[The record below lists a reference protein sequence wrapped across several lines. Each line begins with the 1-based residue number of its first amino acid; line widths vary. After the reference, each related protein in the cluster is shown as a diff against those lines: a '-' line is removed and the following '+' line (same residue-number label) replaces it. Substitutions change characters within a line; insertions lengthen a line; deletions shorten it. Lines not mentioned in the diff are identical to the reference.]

1 MDDSFRVR
9 VDKVFGS
16 LTSTA
21 TAPSSNL
28 SSLWC
33 LTDDEIHK
41 REWDRDSPSQ
51 ELLDFDSKPCP
62 PHIDGFFAKP
72 HLQTLDF
79 PKQLQSDLEELSD
92 GQEEPDDADADES
105 DIRSCIGLD
114 STLDYEEEEDEFD
127 KVAVGREKQQ
137 PNDRLYLRDVSD
149 YGIPTDTYNELP
161 LTLEEVERDPRANH
175 LAAKLRLQE
184 DAAEATLREAH
195 FTSMPPPKGF
205 KLNEE
210 SNLPLDSSVPDYIRN
225 PSKYT
230 CYTLDASDNMDEASN
245 RKTYMDFF
253 SLMKKRAQL
262 EDDSS
267 TNFQK
272 LPTFNPRMKQ
282 QEPAGPFTKQGAK
295 AEQMQVRK
303 TIPLS
308 IVAVESDNAQVSAM
322 EEDEWYNAADRARAG
337 SLQKHSRRYRT
348 RAIKDID
355 DHNA

>member
-16 LTSTA
+16 LTS

-41 REWDRDSPSQ
+41 REWDRDSPSR

-92 GQEEPDDADADES
+92 GQEEPDADEP

-137 PNDRLYLRDVSD
+137 PSDRLYLRDVSD

-184 DAAEATLREAH
+184 DAAEAAALREAH
-195 FTSMPPPKGF
+195 FTSMPPPKVF
-205 KLNEE
+205 RFNED
-210 SNLPLDSSVPDYIRN
+210 SNLPPDSSVPDYIRN

-230 CYTLDASDNMDEASN
+230 CYALDASDNMDEASN
-245 RKTYMDFF
+245 RKAYMDFF

-262 EDDSS
+262 EDDSA

-272 LPTFNPRMKQ
+272 FPTFNPRMKQ
-282 QEPAGPFTKQGAK
+282 QEPAGPSTKQPAK

-303 TIPLS
+303 AIPLS
-308 IVAVESDNAQVSAM
+308 IIAVESDNAQVSAL
-322 EEDEWYNAADRARAG
+322 EEDEWYNASHRARPG

-348 RAIKDID
+348 RAIMDID
-355 DHNA
+355 DHSA